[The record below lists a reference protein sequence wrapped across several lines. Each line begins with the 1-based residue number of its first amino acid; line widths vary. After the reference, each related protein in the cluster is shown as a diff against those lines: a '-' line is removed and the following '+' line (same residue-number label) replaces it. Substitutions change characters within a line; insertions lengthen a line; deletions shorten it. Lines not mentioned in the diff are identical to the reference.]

1 MRILFVSGGSTGHLA
16 PLVAVER
23 AAKKIEPKVQT
34 HFLCSKKK
42 EDRLYLEH
50 EGVAFTQAVMPKR
63 SVLFPLKY
71 LQSRHTAKKLLKTF
85 RPDVIFSKGGAV
97 SVPLCKAAHKKK
109 IPIVLHE
116 SDSVMGK
123 ANRMVAPLA
132 AAICLGFPPSDEQRQ
147 YGVKPVVTGNPV
159 RPGIA
164 KGNRARGLKIA
175 NFTGRRPVLLVI
187 GGSQGAAAL
196 NEALLFHIDELLA
209 LCDVVHLTGPG
220 KESAG
225 RRAGYWS
232 KEFAYEELPDL
243 YAIADVALSRAGAGA
258 ISELSANGVPM
269 ILVPIRGLA
278 NDHQYENAVRAHAA
292 GCAIELP
299 QDHLNRDL
307 ADAVRHLL
315 ESPEKMKKMRD
326 AAVDYHQPEAAR
338 HIAKILFQCVAKAK
352 KRH

>member
-1 MRILFVSGGSTGHLA
+1 
-16 PLVAVER
+16 
-23 AAKKIEPKVQT
+23 
-34 HFLCSKKK
+34 
-42 EDRLYLEH
+42 
-50 EGVAFTQAVMPKR
+50 
-63 SVLFPLKY
+63 
-71 LQSRHTAKKLLKTF
+71 
-85 RPDVIFSKGGAV
+85 
-97 SVPLCKAAHKKK
+97 
-109 IPIVLHE
+109 
-116 SDSVMGK
+116 
-123 ANRMVAPLA
+123 
-132 AAICLGFPPSDEQRQ
+132 
-147 YGVKPVVTGNPV
+147 
-159 RPGIA
+159 
-164 KGNRARGLKIA
+164 
-175 NFTGRRPVLLVI
+175 
-187 GGSQGAAAL
+187 
-196 NEALLFHIDELLA
+196 LLFHIDELLA